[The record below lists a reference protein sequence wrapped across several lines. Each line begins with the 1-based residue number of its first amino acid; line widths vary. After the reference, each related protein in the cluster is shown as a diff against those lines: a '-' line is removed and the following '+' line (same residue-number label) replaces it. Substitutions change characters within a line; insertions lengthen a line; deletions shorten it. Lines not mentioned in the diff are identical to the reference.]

1 MIPGINDTSHKE
13 TFLHDFYPGMKEM
26 PIQLVEL
33 MASTHPEKTLNIRA
47 NLEANNEP
55 TDDLEEPTDSC
66 VNQGMHSL
74 PIQTRLI
81 PPLYHIWFYLFKFIL
96 QFRIAPLLAGII
108 PVTTFDG
115 LTMLR
120 HGRPVVKPWLDTN
133 ILQVLLEMK

>member
-26 PIQLVEL
+26 PVQLVEL

-55 TDDLEEPTDSC
+55 TEDLEEHSEESEEPTDSC

-74 PIQTRLI
+74 PTRTRFI
-81 PPLYHIWFYLFKFIL
+81 PRLYNIWF
-96 QFRIAPLLAGII
+96 
-108 PVTTFDG
+108 
-115 LTMLR
+115 
-120 HGRPVVKPWLDTN
+120 
-133 ILQVLLEMK
+133 